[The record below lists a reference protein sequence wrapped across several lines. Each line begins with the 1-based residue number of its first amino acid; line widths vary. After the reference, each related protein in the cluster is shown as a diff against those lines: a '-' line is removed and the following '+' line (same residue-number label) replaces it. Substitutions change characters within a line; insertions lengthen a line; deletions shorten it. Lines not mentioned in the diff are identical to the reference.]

1 MNTYIF
7 NIFVRFKIYMDTKLT
22 LKLDQKVI
30 EKAKV
35 YARDQGI
42 SLSRMVEE
50 YLESVTESS
59 HSRPTLTPVVEKL
72 SGVLHLTDKEDE
84 RKAYRDHLS
93 DKYK

>member
-50 YLESVTESS
+50 YLESVTASS
-59 HSRPTLTPVVEKL
+59 QPRPTLTPVVEKL
-72 SGVLHLTDKEDE
+72 SGVLHLIDKEDE

>member
-1 MNTYIF
+1 
-7 NIFVRFKIYMDTKLT
+7 MDTKLT

-50 YLESVTESS
+50 YLESVTASS
-59 HSRPTLTPVVEKL
+59 QPRPTLTPVVEKL
-72 SGVLHLTDKEDE
+72 SGVLHLIDKEDE